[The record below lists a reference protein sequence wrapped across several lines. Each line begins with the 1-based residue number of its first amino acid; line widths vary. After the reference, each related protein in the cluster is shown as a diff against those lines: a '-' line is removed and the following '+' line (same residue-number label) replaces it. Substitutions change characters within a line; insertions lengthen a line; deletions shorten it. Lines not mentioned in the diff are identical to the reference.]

1 MFKSVFESHILC
13 LRLSQEDID
22 RMVKEADKYKAED
35 EQVKLKLESIN
46 NFEALLYQTKSSLEN
61 KELSDKLS
69 EEDKNTINDLVK
81 SSEEWFDLNR
91 DSCSKEEIDTKHE
104 ELKSAVMPIMSKLY
118 PQGPGEGGVPGSMS
132 STDEVP
138 TGPTIDEVD

>member
-1 MFKSVFESHILC
+1 MI
-13 LRLSQEDID
+13 
-22 RMVKEADKYKAED
+22 KEAEKYKAED
-35 EQVKLKLESIN
+35 ELVKQKLESIN
-46 NFEALLYQTKSSLEN
+46 NYEALLYQTKSSLDN

-69 EEDKNTINDLVK
+69 DEDKNTITDLVK

-118 PQGPGEGGVPGSMS
+118 PQGPSQGGMPGSMPPA
-132 STDEVP
+132 DEVP
-138 TGPTIDEVD
+138 KGPTIDEVD